1 MYPINQVI
9 LGNPDPMSSLNDID
23 AQMQMMDNYRA
34 KLQQL
39 KAAQNQQAP
48 KLIWNDIDAEINSL
62 SDEQKQRLFQNE
74 EYVNIYT
81 QIQSIVQTELL
92 NLVKSKI
99 ESTQEGKELLQKQ
112 LNTLRKLKVKIVEDT
127 NREMELFK
135 RFKEYS
141 SRNPGVT
148 YEEFLKSNV

>member
-9 LGNPDPMSSLNDID
+9 LGNPDPISSFSDID

-39 KAAQNQQAP
+39 KASQNQP
-48 KLIWNDIDAEINSL
+48 IKLIWNDIDAEMNSL

-81 QIQSIVQTELL
+81 QIQSRVQNELL
-92 NLVKSKI
+92 NLVKAKI
-99 ESTQEGKELLQKQ
+99 ESTPDGKELLQKQ
-112 LNTLRKLKVKIVEDT
+112 LNTLKKLKIKIVEDT

-135 RFKEYS
+135 RFKEFS
-141 SRNPGVT
+141 SSNPGVT
-148 YEEFLKSNV
+148 YDEFLKSNV

>member
-23 AQMQMMDNYRA
+23 TQMQMMDNYRA

-39 KAAQNQQAP
+39 KAVQNQQAT
-48 KLIWNDIDAEINSL
+48 KLIWNDIDAEINAL

-81 QIQSIVQTELL
+81 QIQSKVQTELL

-99 ESTQEGKELLQKQ
+99 ESTQEGKELLQRQ

-141 SRNPGVT
+141 SKNPGVT

>member
-39 KAAQNQQAP
+39 KAVQNQQVP

-62 SDEQKQRLFQNE
+62 SDEQKQCLFQNE

-99 ESTQEGKELLQKQ
+99 ESTQEGKELLQRQ

-141 SRNPGVT
+141 SKNPGVT

>member
-1 MYPINQVI
+1 
-9 LGNPDPMSSLNDID
+9 
-23 AQMQMMDNYRA
+23 MMDVYRA

-39 KAAQNQQAP
+39 KASQNQP
-48 KLIWNDIDAEINSL
+48 IKLIWNDIDAEINSL

-74 EYVNIYT
+74 EYLNIYT

-99 ESTQEGKELLQKQ
+99 ESTQEGKELLQRQ
-112 LNTLRKLKVKIVEDT
+112 LNTLRKLKIKIVEDT

-141 SRNPGVT
+141 SNNPGVT

>member
-9 LGNPDPMSSLNDID
+9 LGNPDPMSSFSDID

-39 KAAQNQQAP
+39 KASQNQP
-48 KLIWNDIDAEINSL
+48 IKLIWNDIDAEMNSL

-81 QIQSIVQTELL
+81 QIQSRVQNELL
-92 NLVKSKI
+92 NLVKAKI
-99 ESTQEGKELLQKQ
+99 ESTPDGKELLQKQ
-112 LNTLRKLKVKIVEDT
+112 LNTLKKLKIKIVEDT

-135 RFKEYS
+135 RFKEFS
-141 SRNPGVT
+141 SSNPGVT
-148 YEEFLKSNV
+148 YDEFLKSNV

>member
-9 LGNPDPMSSLNDID
+9 LGNPDPMSSFNDID
-23 AQMQMMDNYRA
+23 AQMQMMDTYRA

-39 KAAQNQQAP
+39 KASQNQP
-48 KLIWNDIDAEINSL
+48 IKLIWNDIDAEMNSL

-74 EYVNIYT
+74 DYVSIYT
-81 QIQSIVQTELL
+81 QIQSRVQNELL
-92 NLVKSKI
+92 NLVKVKI
-99 ESTQEGKELLQKQ
+99 ENTQDGKELLQKQ
-112 LNTLRKLKVKIVEDT
+112 LSILKKLKVKIVEDT

-141 SRNPGVT
+141 SSNPGVT

>member
-9 LGNPDPMSSLNDID
+9 LGNPDPMSSFNDID
-23 AQMQMMDNYRA
+23 TQMQMMDAYRA

-39 KAAQNQQAP
+39 KASQNQP
-48 KLIWNDIDAEINSL
+48 IKLVWNDIDAEINSL

-74 EYVNIYT
+74 EYVNVYS
-81 QIQSIVQTELL
+81 QIQSRVQNELL

-99 ESTQEGKELLQKQ
+99 ENTQDGKELLQRQ
-112 LNTLRKLKVKIVEDT
+112 LNILKKLKVKIVEDT

-141 SRNPGVT
+141 SSNPGVT
-148 YEEFLKSNV
+148 YDEFLKSNS